1 MEWNEV
7 VPDLWSGM
15 ESFSLTNIFTGLTM
29 AMVAELF
36 PKLGQLRSITLPES
50 MMKSEPEATKQLTN
64 KLSQK
69 KEPVEITPIFYRWC
83 DEPCPFQRR

>member
-1 MEWNEV
+1 LEWNGV

-15 ESFSLTNIFTGLTM
+15 ESFSLSKICTGLTM

-36 PKLGQLRSITLPES
+36 PKLSQLRSIELPGP
-50 MMKSEPEATKQLTN
+50 MMNHEPEVTKQLTR

-69 KEPVEITPIFYRWC
+69 EEQVQIKPAIDRRF
-83 DEPCPFQRR
+83 DEPCLFQ